1 MSFMLLA
8 ADVAD
13 LPQAQ
18 TVLVSQGAAGQ
29 TIRALLDDLQI
40 AYLSTEVVGFG
51 DLDSDTGVTLDQSVQ
66 RLWRQEQG

>member
-13 LPQAQ
+13 LAQAQ
-18 TVLVSQGAAGQ
+18 TVLVSQSATRQ
-29 TIRALLDDLQI
+29 TIRALLDDLQV

-51 DLDSDTGVTLDQSVQ
+51 YLDSDSGITLDQSVQ
-66 RLWRQEQG
+66 RLRR